1 MNLIPYPDDSE
12 RQSKDLVDE
21 TDKFIDVPYFSLES
35 ILAATNNFSD
45 TNKLGRGGFGPVYKV
60 TIHLV
65 RVITPISTSLC
76 SIKH

>member
-12 RQSKDLVDE
+12 RQSKDFVDE

-35 ILAATNNFSD
+35 ILAATNNFSN

-60 TIHLV
+60 IILHACFIESKVHLFM
-65 RVITPISTSLC
+65 L
-76 SIKH
+76 H

>member
-1 MNLIPYPDDSE
+1 MPYLDDSE
-12 RQSKDLVDE
+12 RQAAEMVDE
-21 TDKFIDVPYFSLES
+21 DDKFIDVPYFSLES

-60 TIHLV
+60 TIHVV
-65 RVITPISTSLC
+65 RVITPISTSLF